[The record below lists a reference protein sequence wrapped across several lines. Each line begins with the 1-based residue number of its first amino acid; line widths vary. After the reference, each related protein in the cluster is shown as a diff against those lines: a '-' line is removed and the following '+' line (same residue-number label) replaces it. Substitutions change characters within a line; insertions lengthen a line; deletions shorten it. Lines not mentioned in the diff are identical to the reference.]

1 MREKITE
8 RIETISGGL
17 FGSLKLLAF
26 GLSCGVIVG
35 VIASIFAL
43 GINGAA
49 SLRAAHPQVIFAM
62 PLAAVV
68 ICFFYERFDRSEGT
82 DTILMAARQDEEVP
96 ANLAPL
102 IFGSTILSHFV
113 GASVGREGAA
123 LQMGGC
129 IGDQMGKTLR
139 MDQKSRSLLVMAGMS
154 AAFSAL
160 FGTPLAAAV
169 TAMEISNIGV
179 LHYGALV
186 PCVIAALPAYYIAGM
201 MGVAGHDWT
210 LAQVAPFTLKNACAA
225 AVLAALCAFVSI
237 LLVWALGKIPALA
250 RRVMPRPYIRAAVMA
265 LILIGL
271 TLLSGGQ
278 QYNGA
283 GSEWITLCLEGDLSV
298 IPPYAF
304 LVKILFTAVSVAAC
318 FKGGE
323 IVPSLFVGAT
333 FGAYAG
339 PLLGLP
345 APLGA
350 AIGMGCLFG
359 SVTNCPLASLFICF
373 EMFGFEGWPYYML
386 CGAIAY
392 TLSGNF
398 GLYHSQTIRFSKF
411 GGGRVD
417 EKAHH

>member
-8 RIETISGGL
+8 RIETVSGGL

-160 FGTPLAAAV
+160 FGTPPRSRRWRSP
-169 TAMEISNIGV
+169 ISAYCITGR
-179 LHYGALV
+179 LS
-186 PCVIAALPAYYIAGM
+186 PASSPRCRP
-201 MGVAGHDWT
+201 T
-210 LAQVAPFTLKNACAA
+210 
-225 AVLAALCAFVSI
+225 I
-237 LLVWALGKIPALA
+237 LRG
-250 RRVMPRPYIRAAVMA
+250 
-265 LILIGL
+265 
-271 TLLSGGQ
+271 
-278 QYNGA
+278 
-283 GSEWITLCLEGDLSV
+283 
-298 IPPYAF
+298 
-304 LVKILFTAVSVAAC
+304 
-318 FKGGE
+318 
-323 IVPSLFVGAT
+323 
-333 FGAYAG
+333 
-339 PLLGLP
+339 
-345 APLGA
+345 
-350 AIGMGCLFG
+350 
-359 SVTNCPLASLFICF
+359 
-373 EMFGFEGWPYYML
+373 
-386 CGAIAY
+386 
-392 TLSGNF
+392 
-398 GLYHSQTIRFSKF
+398 
-411 GGGRVD
+411 
-417 EKAHH
+417 